1 MATVI
6 PLPRRDLMRY
16 IDLRSDTV
24 TQPTDAM
31 RQVML
36 HADVGDDVYGEDPS
50 VNALEAYGAR
60 LLGKQA
66 ALFVP
71 SGTMSNLLA
80 VMSHCQRGEG
90 AILGSAAHIYR
101 YEAQGSAV
109 LGSVA
114 LQPLPMQPDGTLA
127 LADIEGALAPDDAH
141 FVQTR
146 LICLENTHNGKVL
159 PLSYL
164 QQMGAFVAER
174 GLKLHL
180 DGARLFNAAIASET
194 QVDTLAAP
202 FDSISICLSKGLGA
216 PVGSLLVG
224 EQAFIARARRL
235 RKMLG
240 GGMRQAGILA
250 QAGLFALEQH
260 VHRLADDHRRARRL
274 AEGLAALPGI
284 ELDLA
289 QVQSNMVFLRL
300 KNGESQALL
309 AFMKERGILFSG
321 YGELRLVTHLQI
333 NDDDIEE
340 VIDASTEYLGA

>member
-1 MATVI
+1 
-6 PLPRRDLMRY
+6 MRY

-31 RQVML
+31 RQAML
-36 HADVGDDVYGEDPS
+36 HAEVGDDVYGEDPS
-50 VNALEAYGAR
+50 VNALEAYGAK

-90 AILGSAAHIYR
+90 AILGAGAHIYR
-101 YEAQGSAV
+101 FEAQGSAV

-114 LQPLPMQPDGTLA
+114 LQPLPMQRDGTLA
-127 LADIEGALAPDDAH
+127 FDDIKAALAPDDAH

-164 QQMGAFVAER
+164 QEMGAFVAKH

-180 DGARLFNAAIASET
+180 DGARLFNAAVASDIPAE
-194 QVDTLAAP
+194 VIAAP

-224 EQAFIARARRL
+224 DRDFIARARRL
-235 RKMLG
+235 RKMVG
-240 GGMRQAGILA
+240 GGMRQAGMLA

-260 VHRLADDHRRARRL
+260 VARLTDDHRRAKRL

-284 ELDLA
+284 ELDLSL
-289 QVQSNMVFLRL
+289 VQSNMVFLRL
-300 KNGESQALL
+300 AKGEPAQLL

-340 VIDASTEYLGA
+340 VIDAFTEYLGGR

>member
-1 MATVI
+1 
-6 PLPRRDLMRY
+6 MRY

-31 RQVML
+31 RQAML
-36 HADVGDDVYGEDPS
+36 HAEVGDDVYGEDPG
-50 VNALEAYGAR
+50 VNALEAFGAR

-90 AILGSAAHIYR
+90 AILGNAAHIYR

-114 LQPLPMQPDGTLA
+114 LQPLPMQRDGTLA
-127 LADIEGALAPDDAH
+127 FDDIKAALAPDDAH

-164 QQMGAFVAER
+164 QEMGAFVADR

-180 DGARLFNAAIASET
+180 DGARLFNAAVASET
-194 QVDTLAAP
+194 PVGVIAAP

-224 EQAFIARARRL
+224 SHDFIARARRL

-260 VHRLADDHRRARRL
+260 VTRLADDHRRAKRL

-284 ELDLA
+284 ELDLSL
-289 QVQSNMVFLRL
+289 VQSNMVFLRL
-300 KNGESQALL
+300 HEGESAPLL

-340 VIDASTEYLGA
+340 VIDAFTEYLGAR

>member
-1 MATVI
+1 
-6 PLPRRDLMRY
+6 MRY

-31 RQVML
+31 RQAML
-36 HADVGDDVYGEDPS
+36 HAEVGDDVYGEDPG
-50 VNALEAYGAR
+50 VNALEAHGAR

-90 AILGSAAHIYR
+90 AILGNAAHIYR

-114 LQPLPMQPDGTLA
+114 LQPLPMQRDGTLA
-127 LADIEGALAPDDAH
+127 FDDIKAALAPDDAH

-159 PLSYL
+159 PLPYL
-164 QQMGAFVAER
+164 QEMGAFVAER

-180 DGARLFNAAIASET
+180 DGARLFNAAVASET
-194 QVDTLAAP
+194 PVEVIAAP

-224 EQAFIARARRL
+224 SHDFIARARRL

-260 VHRLADDHRRARRL
+260 VTRLADDHRRAKRL
-274 AEGLAALPGI
+274 AEGLAALPSI
-284 ELDLA
+284 ELDLSL
-289 QVQSNMVFLRL
+289 VQSNMVFLRL
-300 KNGESQALL
+300 REGESAPLL

-340 VIDASTEYLGA
+340 VIDAFTEYLGAR

>member
-1 MATVI
+1 
-6 PLPRRDLMRY
+6 MRY

-31 RQVML
+31 RQAML
-36 HADVGDDVYGEDPS
+36 HAEVGDDVYGEDPG
-50 VNALEAYGAR
+50 VNALEAFGAR

-90 AILGSAAHIYR
+90 AILGNAAHIYR

-114 LQPLPMQPDGTLA
+114 LQPLPMQRDGTLA
-127 LADIEGALAPDDAH
+127 FDDIKVALAPDDAH

-164 QQMGAFVAER
+164 QEMGAFVAER

-180 DGARLFNAAIASET
+180 DGARLFNAAVASET
-194 QVDTLAAP
+194 SVEVIAAP

-224 EQAFIARARRL
+224 SHDFIARARRL

-260 VHRLADDHRRARRL
+260 VTRLADDHRRAKRL

-284 ELDLA
+284 ELDLSL
-289 QVQSNMVFLRL
+289 VQSNMVFLRL
-300 KNGESQALL
+300 REGESAPLL

-340 VIDASTEYLGA
+340 VIDAFTEYLGAR

>member
-1 MATVI
+1 
-6 PLPRRDLMRY
+6 MRY

-31 RQVML
+31 RQAML
-36 HADVGDDVYGEDPS
+36 HAEVGDDVYGEDPS
-50 VNALEAYGAR
+50 VNELEAYGAK

-90 AILGSAAHIYR
+90 AILGAGAHIYR
-101 YEAQGSAV
+101 FEAQGSAV

-114 LQPLPMQPDGTLA
+114 LQPLPMQRDGTLA
-127 LADIEGALAPDDAH
+127 FDDIKAALAPDDVH

-164 QQMGAFVAER
+164 QEMGAFVAKH

-180 DGARLFNAAIASET
+180 DGARLFNAAVAS
-194 QVDTLAAP
+194 DTPAEVIAAP

-224 EQAFIARARRL
+224 DRDFIARARRL
-235 RKMLG
+235 RKMVG
-240 GGMRQAGILA
+240 GGMRQAGMLA

-260 VHRLADDHRRARRL
+260 VVRLADDHRRAKRL

-284 ELDLA
+284 ELDLSL
-289 QVQSNMVFLRL
+289 VQSNMVFLRL
-300 KNGESQALL
+300 AKGEPAQLL

-340 VIDASTEYLGA
+340 VIDAFTEYLGAC

>member
-1 MATVI
+1 
-6 PLPRRDLMRY
+6 MRY

-31 RQVML
+31 RQAML
-36 HADVGDDVYGEDPS
+36 HAEVGDDVYGEDPG
-50 VNALEAYGAR
+50 VNALEAFGAR

-90 AILGSAAHIYR
+90 AILGNAAHIYR

-114 LQPLPMQPDGTLA
+114 LQPLPMQRDGTLA
-127 LADIEGALAPDDAH
+127 FDDIKAALAPDDAH

-164 QQMGAFVAER
+164 QEMGAFVAER

-180 DGARLFNAAIASET
+180 DGARLFNAAVASET
-194 QVDTLAAP
+194 PVGVIAAP
-202 FDSISICLSKGLGA
+202 FGSISICLSKGLGA

-224 EQAFIARARRL
+224 SHDFIARARRL

-260 VHRLADDHRRARRL
+260 VTRLADDHRRAKRL

-284 ELDLA
+284 ELDLSL
-289 QVQSNMVFLRL
+289 VQSNMVFLRL
-300 KNGESQALL
+300 HEGESAPLL

-340 VIDASTEYLGA
+340 VIDAFTEYLGAR

>member
-1 MATVI
+1 
-6 PLPRRDLMRY
+6 MRY

-31 RQVML
+31 RQAML
-36 HADVGDDVYGEDPS
+36 HAEVGDDVYGEDPS
-50 VNALEAYGAR
+50 VNALEAYGAK

-90 AILGSAAHIYR
+90 AILGAGAHIYR
-101 YEAQGSAV
+101 FEAQGSTV

-114 LQPLPMQPDGTLA
+114 LQPLPMQRDGTLA
-127 LADIEGALAPDDAH
+127 FDDIKAALAPDDAH

-164 QQMGAFVAER
+164 QEMGAFVAKH

-180 DGARLFNAAIASET
+180 DGARLFNAAVASDILAE
-194 QVDTLAAP
+194 VIAAP

-224 EQAFIARARRL
+224 DRDFIARARRL
-235 RKMLG
+235 RKMVG
-240 GGMRQAGILA
+240 GGMRQAGMLA

-260 VHRLADDHRRARRL
+260 VARLADDHRRAKRL

-284 ELDLA
+284 ELDLSL
-289 QVQSNMVFLRL
+289 VQSNMVFLRL
-300 KNGESQALL
+300 AKGEPAQLL

-340 VIDASTEYLGA
+340 VIDAFTEYLGGR

>member
-1 MATVI
+1 
-6 PLPRRDLMRY
+6 MRY

-24 TQPTDAM
+24 TQPTDAI
-31 RQVML
+31 RQAML
-36 HADVGDDVYGEDPS
+36 HAAVGDDVYGEDPG
-50 VNALEAYGAR
+50 VNALEAFGAR

-90 AILGSAAHIYR
+90 AILGNAAHIYR

-114 LQPLPMQPDGTLA
+114 LQPLPMQRDGTLA
-127 LADIEGALAPDDAH
+127 FDDIKAALAPDDAH

-164 QQMGAFVAER
+164 QEMGAFVAER

-180 DGARLFNAAIASET
+180 DGARLFNAAVASET
-194 QVDTLAAP
+194 PVEVIAAP

-224 EQAFIARARRL
+224 SHDFIARARRL

-260 VHRLADDHRRARRL
+260 VTRLADDHRRAKRL

-284 ELDLA
+284 ELDLSL
-289 QVQSNMVFLRL
+289 VQSNMVFLRL
-300 KNGESQALL
+300 REGESAPLL

-340 VIDASTEYLGA
+340 VIDAFTEYLGAR

>member
-1 MATVI
+1 
-6 PLPRRDLMRY
+6 MRY
-16 IDLRSDTV
+16 IDLRSDTI

-31 RQVML
+31 RQAML
-36 HADVGDDVYGEDPS
+36 HAEVGDDVYGEDPG
-50 VNALEAYGAR
+50 VNALEAHGAR

-90 AILGSAAHIYR
+90 AILGNAAHIYR

-114 LQPLPMQPDGTLA
+114 LQPLPMQRDGTLA
-127 LADIEGALAPDDAH
+127 FDDIKAALAPDDAH

-146 LICLENTHNGKVL
+146 LICLENTHNGKVQ

-164 QQMGAFVAER
+164 QEMGAFVAER
-174 GLKLHL
+174 GFKLHL
-180 DGARLFNAAIASET
+180 DGARLFNAAVASET
-194 QVDTLAAP
+194 PVEVIAAP

-224 EQAFIARARRL
+224 SHDFIARARRL

-260 VHRLADDHRRARRL
+260 VTRLADDHRRAKRL

-284 ELDLA
+284 ELDLSL
-289 QVQSNMVFLRL
+289 VQSNMVFLRL
-300 KNGESQALL
+300 REGESAPLL

-340 VIDASTEYLGA
+340 VIDAFTEYLGAR

>member
-1 MATVI
+1 
-6 PLPRRDLMRY
+6 MRY

-31 RQVML
+31 RQAML
-36 HADVGDDVYGEDPS
+36 HAEVGDDVYGEDPG
-50 VNALEAYGAR
+50 VNALEAFGAR

-90 AILGSAAHIYR
+90 AILGNAAHIYR

-114 LQPLPMQPDGTLA
+114 LQPLPMQRDGTLA
-127 LADIEGALAPDDAH
+127 FDDIKAALAPDDAH

-164 QQMGAFVAER
+164 QEMGAFVAER

-180 DGARLFNAAIASET
+180 DGARLFNAAVASET
-194 QVDTLAAP
+194 PVEVIAAP

-224 EQAFIARARRL
+224 RHDFIARARRL

-260 VHRLADDHRRARRL
+260 VTRLADDHRRAKRL

-284 ELDLA
+284 ELDLSL
-289 QVQSNMVFLRL
+289 VQSNMVFLRL
-300 KNGESQALL
+300 REGESAPLL

-340 VIDASTEYLGA
+340 VIDAFTEYLGAR

>member
-1 MATVI
+1 
-6 PLPRRDLMRY
+6 MRY

-31 RQVML
+31 RQAML
-36 HADVGDDVYGEDPS
+36 HAEVGDDVYGEDPS
-50 VNALEAYGAR
+50 VNALESYGAK

-90 AILGSAAHIYR
+90 AILSAGSHIYR
-101 YEAQGSAV
+101 FEAQGSAV

-114 LQPLPMQPDGTLA
+114 LQPLPMQRDGTLA
-127 LADIEGALAPDDAH
+127 FDDIKAALAPDDAH

-164 QQMGAFVAER
+164 QEMGAFVAKH

-180 DGARLFNAAIASET
+180 DGARLFNAAVAS
-194 QVDTLAAP
+194 DTSAEVIAAP

-216 PVGSLLVG
+216 PVGSLLVSDRD
-224 EQAFIARARRL
+224 FIARARRL
-235 RKMLG
+235 RKMVG
-240 GGMRQAGILA
+240 GGMRQAGMLA

-260 VHRLADDHRRARRL
+260 VARLADDHRRAKRL

-284 ELDLA
+284 ELDLSL
-289 QVQSNMVFLRL
+289 VQSNMVFLRL
-300 KNGESQALL
+300 AKGEPAQLL

-340 VIDASTEYLGA
+340 VIDAFTEYLGAR

>member
-1 MATVI
+1 
-6 PLPRRDLMRY
+6 MRY

-31 RQVML
+31 RQAML
-36 HADVGDDVYGEDPS
+36 HAEVGDDVYGEDPG
-50 VNALEAYGAR
+50 VNALEAHGAR

-80 VMSHCQRGEG
+80 VMSHCHRGEG
-90 AILGSAAHIYR
+90 AILGNAAHIYR

-114 LQPLPMQPDGTLA
+114 LQPLPMQRDGTLA
-127 LADIEGALAPDDAH
+127 FDDIKAELAPDDAH

-159 PLSYL
+159 PLPYL
-164 QQMGAFVAER
+164 QEMGAFVAER

-180 DGARLFNAAIASET
+180 DGARLFNAAVASET
-194 QVDTLAAP
+194 PVEVIAAP

-224 EQAFIARARRL
+224 SHDFIARARRQ

-260 VHRLADDHRRARRL
+260 VTRLADDHRRAKRL

-284 ELDLA
+284 ELDLSL
-289 QVQSNMVFLRL
+289 VQSNMVFLRL
-300 KNGESQALL
+300 REGESAPLL

-340 VIDASTEYLGA
+340 VIDAFTEYLGAR

>member
-1 MATVI
+1 
-6 PLPRRDLMRY
+6 MRY

-24 TQPTDAM
+24 TQPTGAM
-31 RQVML
+31 RQAML
-36 HADVGDDVYGEDPS
+36 HAEVGDDVYGEDPG
-50 VNALEAYGAR
+50 VNALEAFGAR

-90 AILGSAAHIYR
+90 AILGNAAHIYR

-114 LQPLPMQPDGTLA
+114 LQPLPMQRDGTLA
-127 LADIEGALAPDDAH
+127 FDDIKAALAPDDAH

-164 QQMGAFVAER
+164 QEMGAFVAGR

-180 DGARLFNAAIASET
+180 DGARLFNAAVASET
-194 QVDTLAAP
+194 PVEVIAAP

-224 EQAFIARARRL
+224 SHDFIARARRL

-260 VHRLADDHRRARRL
+260 VTRLADDHRRAKRL

-284 ELDLA
+284 ELDLSL
-289 QVQSNMVFLRL
+289 VQSNMVFLRL
-300 KNGESQALL
+300 HEGESAPLL

-340 VIDASTEYLGA
+340 VIDAFTEYLGAR

>member
-1 MATVI
+1 
-6 PLPRRDLMRY
+6 MRY

-31 RQVML
+31 RQAML
-36 HADVGDDVYGEDPS
+36 HAEVGDDVYGEDPG
-50 VNALEAYGAR
+50 VNALEAFGAR

-90 AILGSAAHIYR
+90 AILGNAAHIYR

-114 LQPLPMQPDGTLA
+114 LQPLPMQRDGTLA
-127 LADIEGALAPDDAH
+127 FDDIRAALAPDDAH

-164 QQMGAFVAER
+164 QEMGAFVAER

-180 DGARLFNAAIASET
+180 DGARLFNAAVASET
-194 QVDTLAAP
+194 PVEVIAAP

-224 EQAFIARARRL
+224 SHDFIARARRL

-260 VHRLADDHRRARRL
+260 VTRLADDHRRAKRL

-284 ELDLA
+284 ELDLSL
-289 QVQSNMVFLRL
+289 VQSNMVFLRL
-300 KNGESQALL
+300 REGESAPLL

-340 VIDASTEYLGA
+340 VIDAFTEYLVAR

>member
-1 MATVI
+1 
-6 PLPRRDLMRY
+6 MRY

-31 RQVML
+31 RQAML
-36 HADVGDDVYGEDPS
+36 HAAVGDDVYGEDPG
-50 VNALEAYGAR
+50 VNALEAFGAR

-90 AILGSAAHIYR
+90 AILGNAAHIYR

-114 LQPLPMQPDGTLA
+114 LQPLPMQRDGTLA
-127 LADIEGALAPDDAH
+127 FDDIKAALAPDDAH

-164 QQMGAFVAER
+164 QEMGAFIAER

-180 DGARLFNAAIASET
+180 DGARLFNAAVASET
-194 QVDTLAAP
+194 PVEVIAAP

-224 EQAFIARARRL
+224 SHDFIARARRL

-260 VHRLADDHRRARRL
+260 VTRLADDHRRAKRL

-284 ELDLA
+284 ELDLSL
-289 QVQSNMVFLRL
+289 VQSNMVFLRL
-300 KNGESQALL
+300 REGESAPLL

-340 VIDASTEYLGA
+340 VIDAFTEYLGAR

>member
-1 MATVI
+1 
-6 PLPRRDLMRY
+6 MRY

-31 RQVML
+31 RQAML
-36 HADVGDDVYGEDPS
+36 HAEVGDDVYGEDPG

-71 SGTMSNLLA
+71 SDTMSNLLA

-90 AILGSAAHIYR
+90 AILGNAAHIYR

-114 LQPLPMQPDGTLA
+114 LQPLPMQRDGTLA
-127 LADIEGALAPDDAH
+127 FDDIKAALAPDDAH

-164 QQMGAFVAER
+164 QEMGAFVAER

-180 DGARLFNAAIASET
+180 DGARLFNAAVASET
-194 QVDTLAAP
+194 PVEEIAAP

-224 EQAFIARARRL
+224 SHDFIARARRL

-260 VHRLADDHRRARRL
+260 VTRLADDHRRAKRL

-284 ELDLA
+284 ELDLSL
-289 QVQSNMVFLRL
+289 VQSNMVFLRL
-300 KNGESQALL
+300 REGESAPLL

-340 VIDASTEYLGA
+340 VIDAFTEYLGAR

>member
-1 MATVI
+1 
-6 PLPRRDLMRY
+6 MRY

-31 RQVML
+31 RQAML
-36 HADVGDDVYGEDPS
+36 HAEVGDDVYGEDPS
-50 VNALEAYGAR
+50 VNALEAFGAR

-90 AILGSAAHIYR
+90 AILGNAAHIYR

-114 LQPLPMQPDGTLA
+114 LQPLPMQRDGTLA
-127 LADIEGALAPDDAH
+127 FDDIKAALAPDDAH

-164 QQMGAFVAER
+164 QEMGAFVAER

-180 DGARLFNAAIASET
+180 DGARLFNAAVASET
-194 QVDTLAAP
+194 PVEVIAAP

-224 EQAFIARARRL
+224 SHDFIARARRL

-260 VHRLADDHRRARRL
+260 VTRLADDHRRAKRL
-274 AEGLAALPGI
+274 AEGVAALPGI
-284 ELDLA
+284 ELDLSL
-289 QVQSNMVFLRL
+289 VQSNMVFLRL
-300 KNGESQALL
+300 REGEPAPLL

-340 VIDASTEYLGA
+340 VIDAFTEYLGAR

>member
-1 MATVI
+1 
-6 PLPRRDLMRY
+6 MRY

-24 TQPTDAM
+24 TQPTDTM
-31 RQVML
+31 RQAML
-36 HADVGDDVYGEDPS
+36 HAEVGDDVYGEDPG
-50 VNALEAYGAR
+50 VNALEAHGAR

-90 AILGSAAHIYR
+90 AILGNAAHIYR

-114 LQPLPMQPDGTLA
+114 LQPLPMQRDGTLA
-127 LADIEGALAPDDAH
+127 FDDIKAALAPDDAH

-159 PLSYL
+159 PLPYL
-164 QQMGAFVAER
+164 QEMGAFVAER

-180 DGARLFNAAIASET
+180 DGARLFNAAVASET
-194 QVDTLAAP
+194 PVEVIAAP

-224 EQAFIARARRL
+224 SHDFIARARRL

-260 VHRLADDHRRARRL
+260 VTRLADDHRRAKRL

-284 ELDLA
+284 ELDLSL
-289 QVQSNMVFLRL
+289 VQSNMVFLRL
-300 KNGESQALL
+300 HEGESAPLL

-340 VIDASTEYLGA
+340 VIDAFTEYLGAR

>member
-1 MATVI
+1 
-6 PLPRRDLMRY
+6 MRY

-31 RQVML
+31 RQAML
-36 HADVGDDVYGEDPS
+36 HAEVGDDVYGEDPG
-50 VNALEAYGAR
+50 VNALEAFGAR

-90 AILGSAAHIYR
+90 AILGNAAHIYR

-114 LQPLPMQPDGTLA
+114 LQPLPMQRDGTLA
-127 LADIEGALAPDDAH
+127 FDDIKAALAPDDAH

-164 QQMGAFVAER
+164 QEMGAFVAER

-180 DGARLFNAAIASET
+180 DGARLFNAAVASET
-194 QVDTLAAP
+194 PVEVIAAP

-224 EQAFIARARRL
+224 SHDFIARARRL

-260 VHRLADDHRRARRL
+260 VTRLADDHRRAKLL

-284 ELDLA
+284 ELDLSL
-289 QVQSNMVFLRL
+289 VQSNMVFLRL
-300 KNGESQALL
+300 CEGEPAPLL

-340 VIDASTEYLGA
+340 VIDAFTEYLGAR

>member
-1 MATVI
+1 
-6 PLPRRDLMRY
+6 MRY

-31 RQVML
+31 RQAML
-36 HADVGDDVYGEDPS
+36 HAEVGDDVYGEDPG
-50 VNALEAYGAR
+50 VNALEAFGAR

-90 AILGSAAHIYR
+90 AILGNAAHIYR

-114 LQPLPMQPDGTLA
+114 LQPLPMQRDGTLA
-127 LADIEGALAPDDAH
+127 FDDIKAALAPDDAH

-164 QQMGAFVAER
+164 QEMGAFVAER

-180 DGARLFNAAIASET
+180 DGARLFNAAVASET
-194 QVDTLAAP
+194 AAAVIAAP

-224 EQAFIARARRL
+224 SYDFIARARRL

-260 VHRLADDHRRARRL
+260 VTRLADDHRRAKRL

-284 ELDLA
+284 ELDLSL
-289 QVQSNMVFLRL
+289 VQSNMVFLRL
-300 KNGESQALL
+300 HEGESAPLL

-340 VIDASTEYLGA
+340 VIDAFTEYLGAR

>member
-1 MATVI
+1 
-6 PLPRRDLMRY
+6 MRY

-31 RQVML
+31 RQAML
-36 HADVGDDVYGEDPS
+36 HAEVGDDVYGEDPG
-50 VNALEAYGAR
+50 VNALEAFGAR

-90 AILGSAAHIYR
+90 AILGNAAHIYR

-114 LQPLPMQPDGTLA
+114 LQPLPMQRDGTLA
-127 LADIEGALAPDDAH
+127 FDDIKAALAPDDAH

-164 QQMGAFVAER
+164 QEMGAFVAER

-180 DGARLFNAAIASET
+180 DGARLFNAAVASET
-194 QVDTLAAP
+194 PVEVIAAP

-224 EQAFIARARRL
+224 SHDFIARARRL

-260 VHRLADDHRRARRL
+260 VTRLADDHRRAKRL
-274 AEGLAALPGI
+274 AEGLAALSGI
-284 ELDLA
+284 ELDLSL
-289 QVQSNMVFLRL
+289 VQSNMVFLRL
-300 KNGESQALL
+300 REGESAPLL

-340 VIDASTEYLGA
+340 VIDAFTEYLGTR

>member
-1 MATVI
+1 
-6 PLPRRDLMRY
+6 MRY

-31 RQVML
+31 RQAML
-36 HADVGDDVYGEDPS
+36 HAEVGDDVYGEDPG
-50 VNALEAYGAR
+50 VNALEAFGAR

-90 AILGSAAHIYR
+90 AILGNAAHIYR

-114 LQPLPMQPDGTLA
+114 LQPLPMQRDGTLA
-127 LADIEGALAPDDAH
+127 FDDIKAALAPDDAH

-164 QQMGAFVAER
+164 QEMGAFVADR

-180 DGARLFNAAIASET
+180 DGARLFNAAVASET
-194 QVDTLAAP
+194 PVGVIAAP

-224 EQAFIARARRL
+224 SHDFIARARRL

-260 VHRLADDHRRARRL
+260 VTRLADDHRRAKRL
-274 AEGLAALPGI
+274 AEGLAALSGI
-284 ELDLA
+284 ELDLSL
-289 QVQSNMVFLRL
+289 VQSNMVFLRL
-300 KNGESQALL
+300 HEGESAPLL

-340 VIDASTEYLGA
+340 VIDAFTEYLGAR

>member
-1 MATVI
+1 
-6 PLPRRDLMRY
+6 MRY

-31 RQVML
+31 RQAML
-36 HADVGDDVYGEDPS
+36 HAAVGDDVYGEDPG
-50 VNALEAYGAR
+50 VNALEAFGAR
-60 LLGKQA
+60 LLGKQV

-90 AILGSAAHIYR
+90 AILGNAAHIYR

-114 LQPLPMQPDGTLA
+114 LQPLPMQRDGTLA
-127 LADIEGALAPDDAH
+127 FDDIKAALAPDDAH

-164 QQMGAFVAER
+164 QEMGAFVADR

-180 DGARLFNAAIASET
+180 DGARLFNAAVASET
-194 QVDTLAAP
+194 PVGVIAAP

-224 EQAFIARARRL
+224 SHDFIARARRL

-260 VHRLADDHRRARRL
+260 VTRLADDHRRAKRL

-284 ELDLA
+284 ELDLSL
-289 QVQSNMVFLRL
+289 VQSNMVFLRL
-300 KNGESQALL
+300 REGESAPLL

-340 VIDASTEYLGA
+340 VIDAFTEYLGAR

>member
-1 MATVI
+1 
-6 PLPRRDLMRY
+6 MRY

-31 RQVML
+31 RQAML
-36 HADVGDDVYGEDPS
+36 HAEVGDDVYGEDPG
-50 VNALEAYGAR
+50 VNALEAFGAR

-90 AILGSAAHIYR
+90 AILGNAAHIYR

-114 LQPLPMQPDGTLA
+114 LQPLPMQRDGTLA
-127 LADIEGALAPDDAH
+127 FDDIKAALAPDDAH

-164 QQMGAFVAER
+164 QDMGAFVAER

-180 DGARLFNAAIASET
+180 DGARLFNAAVASET
-194 QVDTLAAP
+194 PVEVIAAP

-216 PVGSLLVG
+216 PVGSVLVG
-224 EQAFIARARRL
+224 SHDFIARARRL

-240 GGMRQAGILA
+240 GCMRQAGILA

-260 VHRLADDHRRARRL
+260 VTRLADDHRRAKRL

-284 ELDLA
+284 ELDLSL
-289 QVQSNMVFLRL
+289 VQSNMVFLRL
-300 KNGESQALL
+300 REGESAPLL

-340 VIDASTEYLGA
+340 VIDAFTEYLGAR

>member
-1 MATVI
+1 
-6 PLPRRDLMRY
+6 MRY

-31 RQVML
+31 RQAML
-36 HADVGDDVYGEDPS
+36 HAEVGDDVYGEDPS
-50 VNALEAYGAR
+50 VNALEAYGAK

-90 AILGSAAHIYR
+90 AILGAGAHIYR
-101 YEAQGSAV
+101 FEAQGSAV

-114 LQPLPMQPDGTLA
+114 LQPLPMQRDGTLA
-127 LADIEGALAPDDAH
+127 FDDIKAALAPDDVH

-164 QQMGAFVAER
+164 QEMGAFVAKH

-180 DGARLFNAAIASET
+180 DGARLFNAAVASDIPAE
-194 QVDTLAAP
+194 VIAAP

-224 EQAFIARARRL
+224 DRDFIARARRL
-235 RKMLG
+235 RKMVG
-240 GGMRQAGILA
+240 GGMRQAGMLA
-250 QAGLFALEQH
+250 KAGLFALEQH
-260 VHRLADDHRRARRL
+260 VARLADDHRRAKRL
-274 AEGLAALPGI
+274 AEGLAALSGI
-284 ELDLA
+284 ELDLS

-300 KNGESQALL
+300 AKGEPAQLL

-340 VIDASTEYLGA
+340 VIDAFTEYLGAR

>member
-1 MATVI
+1 
-6 PLPRRDLMRY
+6 MRY

-31 RQVML
+31 RQAML
-36 HADVGDDVYGEDPS
+36 HAEVGDDVYGEDPG
-50 VNALEAYGAR
+50 VNELEAFGAR

-90 AILGSAAHIYR
+90 AILGNAAHIYR

-114 LQPLPMQPDGTLA
+114 LQPLPMQRDGTLA
-127 LADIEGALAPDDAH
+127 FDDIKAALAPDDAH

-164 QQMGAFVAER
+164 QEMGAFVAER
-174 GLKLHL
+174 GLRLHL
-180 DGARLFNAAIASET
+180 DGARLFNAAVASET
-194 QVDTLAAP
+194 AAAVIAAP

-224 EQAFIARARRL
+224 SHDFIARARRL

-260 VHRLADDHRRARRL
+260 VTRLADDHRRAKRL

-284 ELDLA
+284 EIDLSL
-289 QVQSNMVFLRL
+289 VQSNMVFLRL
-300 KNGESQALL
+300 HEGESAPLL
-309 AFMKERGILFSG
+309 AFMKERGILFFG

-340 VIDASTEYLGA
+340 VIDAFTEYLGAR

>member
-1 MATVI
+1 
-6 PLPRRDLMRY
+6 MRY
-16 IDLRSDTV
+16 IDLRSDSV

-31 RQVML
+31 RQAML
-36 HADVGDDVYGEDPS
+36 HAEVGDDVYGEDPG
-50 VNALEAYGAR
+50 VNALEAFGAR

-90 AILGSAAHIYR
+90 AILGNAAHIYR

-114 LQPLPMQPDGTLA
+114 LQPLPMQRDGTLA
-127 LADIEGALAPDDAH
+127 FDDINAALAPDDAH

-164 QQMGAFVAER
+164 QEMGAFVAER

-180 DGARLFNAAIASET
+180 DGARLFNAAVASET
-194 QVDTLAAP
+194 AAAVIAAP

-224 EQAFIARARRL
+224 SHDFIARARRL

-260 VHRLADDHRRARRL
+260 VTRLADDHRRAKRL

-284 ELDLA
+284 ELDLSL
-289 QVQSNMVFLRL
+289 VQSNMVFLRL
-300 KNGESQALL
+300 REGESAPLL

-340 VIDASTEYLGA
+340 VIDAFTEYLGAR

>member
-1 MATVI
+1 
-6 PLPRRDLMRY
+6 MRY

-31 RQVML
+31 RQAML
-36 HADVGDDVYGEDPS
+36 HAEVGDDVYGEDPG
-50 VNALEAYGAR
+50 VNALEAHGAS

-80 VMSHCQRGEG
+80 LMSHCQRGEG
-90 AILGSAAHIYR
+90 AILGQAAHIYR

-114 LQPLPMQPDGTLA
+114 LQPLPMQHDGTLA
-127 LADIEGALAPDDAH
+127 FDDIKAALAPDDAH

-164 QQMGAFVAER
+164 QEMREFVAER
-174 GLKLHL
+174 GLQLHL
-180 DGARLFNAAIASET
+180 DGARLFNAAVASET
-194 QVDTLAAP
+194 PVEVIAAQ

-224 EQAFIARARRL
+224 RDDFIARARRL

-240 GGMRQAGILA
+240 GGMRQAGMLA

-260 VHRLADDHRRARRL
+260 VERLADDHRRAKRL
-274 AEGLAALPGI
+274 AAGLVALPGI
-284 ELDLA
+284 ELDLS

-300 KNGESQALL
+300 REEGSAPLL

-333 NDDDIEE
+333 SDDDIEE
-340 VIDASTEYLGA
+340 VIDAFTEYLGAH

>member
-1 MATVI
+1 
-6 PLPRRDLMRY
+6 MRY
-16 IDLRSDTV
+16 IDLRSDTI

-31 RQVML
+31 RQAML
-36 HADVGDDVYGEDPS
+36 HAEVGDDVYGEDPG
-50 VNALEAYGAR
+50 VNALEAHGAR

-90 AILGSAAHIYR
+90 AILGNAAHIYR

-114 LQPLPMQPDGTLA
+114 LQPLPMQRDGTLA
-127 LADIEGALAPDDAH
+127 FDDIKAALAPDDAH

-164 QQMGAFVAER
+164 QEMGAFVAER
-174 GLKLHL
+174 GFKLHL
-180 DGARLFNAAIASET
+180 DGARLFNAAVASET
-194 QVDTLAAP
+194 PVEVIAAP

-224 EQAFIARARRL
+224 SHDFIARARRL

-260 VHRLADDHRRARRL
+260 VTRLADDHRRAKRL

-284 ELDLA
+284 ELDLSL
-289 QVQSNMVFLRL
+289 VQSNMVFLRL
-300 KNGESQALL
+300 REGESAPLL

-340 VIDASTEYLGA
+340 VIDAFTEYLGAR

>member
-1 MATVI
+1 
-6 PLPRRDLMRY
+6 MRY

-31 RQVML
+31 RQAML
-36 HADVGDDVYGEDPS
+36 HAEVGDDVYGEDPG
-50 VNALEAYGAR
+50 VNALEAFGAR

-90 AILGSAAHIYR
+90 AILGNAAHIYR

-114 LQPLPMQPDGTLA
+114 LQPMPMQRDGTLA
-127 LADIEGALAPDDAH
+127 FDDIKAALAPDDAH

-164 QQMGAFVAER
+164 QEMGAFVAER

-180 DGARLFNAAIASET
+180 DGARLFNAAVASET
-194 QVDTLAAP
+194 PVEVIAAP

-224 EQAFIARARRL
+224 SHDFIARARRL

-260 VHRLADDHRRARRL
+260 VTRLADDHRRAKRL

-284 ELDLA
+284 ELDLSL
-289 QVQSNMVFLRL
+289 VQSNMVFLRL
-300 KNGESQALL
+300 REGESAPLL

-340 VIDASTEYLGA
+340 VIDAFTEYLGAR

>member
-1 MATVI
+1 
-6 PLPRRDLMRY
+6 MRY

-31 RQVML
+31 RQAML
-36 HADVGDDVYGEDPS
+36 HAEVGDDVYGEDLG
-50 VNALEAYGAR
+50 VNALEAFGAR

-90 AILGSAAHIYR
+90 AILGNAAHIYR

-114 LQPLPMQPDGTLA
+114 LQPLPMQRDGTLA
-127 LADIEGALAPDDAH
+127 FDDIKAALAPDDAH

-164 QQMGAFVAER
+164 QEMGAFVAER

-180 DGARLFNAAIASET
+180 DGARLFNAAVASET
-194 QVDTLAAP
+194 SVEVIAAP

-224 EQAFIARARRL
+224 SHDFIARARRL

-260 VHRLADDHRRARRL
+260 VTRLADDHRRAKRL

-284 ELDLA
+284 ELDLSL
-289 QVQSNMVFLRL
+289 VQSNMVFLRL
-300 KNGESQALL
+300 HEGESAPLL

-340 VIDASTEYLGA
+340 VIDAFTEYLGAR

>member
-1 MATVI
+1 
-6 PLPRRDLMRY
+6 MRY

-31 RQVML
+31 RQAML
-36 HADVGDDVYGEDPS
+36 HAEVGDDVYGEDPG
-50 VNALEAYGAR
+50 VNALEAFGAR

-90 AILGSAAHIYR
+90 AILGNAAHIYR

-114 LQPLPMQPDGTLA
+114 LQPLPMQRDGTLA
-127 LADIEGALAPDDAH
+127 FDDIKAALAPDDAH

-164 QQMGAFVAER
+164 QEMGAFVAER

-180 DGARLFNAAIASET
+180 DGARLFNAAVASET
-194 QVDTLAAP
+194 PAAVIAAP

-224 EQAFIARARRL
+224 CHDFIARARRL

-240 GGMRQAGILA
+240 GAC
-250 QAGLFALEQH
+250 
-260 VHRLADDHRRARRL
+260 VRRAFWHKPVC
-274 AEGLAALPGI
+274 LP
-284 ELDLA
+284 
-289 QVQSNMVFLRL
+289 SSSM
-300 KNGESQALL
+300 
-309 AFMKERGILFSG
+309 
-321 YGELRLVTHLQI
+321 
-333 NDDDIEE
+333 
-340 VIDASTEYLGA
+340 

>member
-1 MATVI
+1 
-6 PLPRRDLMRY
+6 MRY

-31 RQVML
+31 RQAML
-36 HADVGDDVYGEDPS
+36 HAEVGDDVYGEDPG
-50 VNALEAYGAR
+50 VNALEAFGAR

-90 AILGSAAHIYR
+90 AILGNAAHIYR

-114 LQPLPMQPDGTLA
+114 LQPLPMQRDGTLA
-127 LADIEGALAPDDAH
+127 FDDIKAALAPDDAH

-164 QQMGAFVAER
+164 QEMGAFVAER

-180 DGARLFNAAIASET
+180 DGARLFNAAVASET
-194 QVDTLAAP
+194 PVEVIAAP

-224 EQAFIARARRL
+224 CHDFIARARRL

-260 VHRLADDHRRARRL
+260 VTRLADDHRRAKRL

-284 ELDLA
+284 ELDLSL
-289 QVQSNMVFLRL
+289 VQSNMVFLRL
-300 KNGESQALL
+300 HEGESAPLL

-340 VIDASTEYLGA
+340 VIDAFTEYLGAR

>member
-1 MATVI
+1 
-6 PLPRRDLMRY
+6 MRY

-24 TQPTDAM
+24 TQPTEAM
-31 RQVML
+31 RQSML
-36 HADVGDDVYGEDPS
+36 HAEVGDDVYGEDPS
-50 VNALEAYGAR
+50 INALEHKGAE
-60 LLGKQA
+60 LLGKEA

-80 VMSHCQRGEG
+80 MMSHCQRGEG
-90 AILGSAAHIYR
+90 AVLGSASHIYR

-114 LQPLPMQPDGTLA
+114 LQPLPMQADGTLA
-127 LADIEGALAPDDAH
+127 LADVRAALSPDDAH

-164 QQMGAFVAER
+164 HEMRAFADSR
-174 GLKLHL
+174 GLQLHL
-180 DGARLFNAAIASET
+180 DGARLFNAVVASGESVQAI
-194 QVDTLAAP
+194 AAP
-202 FDSISICLSKGLGA
+202 FDSVSVCLSKGLGA

-224 EQAFIARARRL
+224 SRDFIGRARRL

-250 QAGLFALEQH
+250 QAALFALDQH
-260 VHRLADDHRRARRL
+260 VTRLADDHRRAKRL

-284 ELDLA
+284 ELELA
-289 QVQSNMVFLRL
+289 EVQTNMVFLRL
-300 KNGESQALL
+300 AKEQSERLL

-321 YGELRLVTHLQI
+321 YGEMRLVTHLQI
-333 NDDDIEE
+333 TDDDIEE
-340 VIDASTEYLGA
+340 VIDAFTEYLSA